1 MQLSQV
7 LAKPSGAFILDSEN
21 RKVLAVLGANSE
33 IHKRMLIVAAA
44 ARDLGA
50 EVAEMNETQ
59 WLNQIPNL
67 GARLQA
73 IIGPFNAWRISTGFK
88 LTPEPWQRM
97 GPMLRDAQGKLI
109 GMIESMAQP
118 VSVFRVLELA
128 PTLVY
133 ELDQIVRELAD
144 DEALTSE
151 RSDELKSRLQ
161 SLSRHS

>member
-21 RKVLAVLGANSE
+21 RKVLAVLGTNAE

-67 GARLQA
+67 VTRLQA

-97 GPMLRDAQGKLI
+97 GPMLRDGQGKLI
-109 GMIESMAQP
+109 GMIENMAQP
-118 VSVFRVLELA
+118 VGVFRLIEAA
-128 PTLVY
+128 PTLVC
-133 ELDQIVRELAD
+133 LFDQIVIDLATNSERCSASIRARLQELA
-144 DEALTSE
+144 
-151 RSDELKSRLQ
+151 Q
-161 SLSRHS
+161 PG